1 MNQGCQYKY
10 CINTTSSNPIYSCSY
25 CQNIKYCSQKCRD
38 TDWAL
43 SHKNNCHPVKGKSI
57 TELNDSAS
65 TLKSIR
71 RSPEDFE
78 IIIKDNKMELGKG
91 SYGCVKLVKDKQN
104 GQMYAMKVM
113 NKKQIFEYCSVENL
127 KREIKIQRRLQHP
140 HITKLFHY
148 FEDKENV
155 FLILELAENGS
166 LFSYIR
172 KRRRLPE
179 NEAFVYFF
187 QTCLGI
193 DYLHKKNIIHRD
205 LKPENLLLDKQ
216 GNIKVCD
223 FGWSAE
229 TTQNGVRRTF
239 CGTLDYMAPEMLTN
253 QPYSFTLDIWCLG
266 ILLFELIHGFAPF
279 KGRTENEKCN
289 NIIKMTPIEYD
300 PTLSFEAKQLIQG
313 ILKQNPIERLS
324 MNQIFEHPWMKKF
337 YKSYGIDLKS
347 YMCKEDKHNDSNR
360 SISPQND
367 DIITRSFVK
376 GPNQNSNS
384 ELKPLSKS
392 SNYVSQYNSNNNGN
406 NGKSTASSN
415 YNQEEDF
422 KARVSRLSQR
432 QQMAQGL
439 REIQGQQP
447 RQEELGFMDKV
458 FSAFGCLSRDKQQA
472 QSHNY

>member
-1 MNQGCQYKY
+1 MNQVCSYKY
-10 CINTTSSNPIYSCSY
+10 CTNKTVLELEYICSV
-25 CQNIKYCSQKCRD
+25 CQIMKYCSQKCRD
-38 TDWAL
+38 TDWTL
-43 SHKNNCHPVKGKSI
+43 SHKNNCRPCQIKSK

-71 RSPEDFE
+71 RSAEDFE

-91 SYGCVKLVKDKQN
+91 SYGCVKLVKDRQN

-127 KREIKIQRRLQHP
+127 KREIKIQRKLQHP

-179 NEAFVYFF
+179 NEAFVYYF

-205 LKPENLLLDKQ
+205 LKPENLLLDKS

-253 QPYSFTLDIWCLG
+253 QPYSFSLDIWCLG
-266 ILLFELIHGFAPF
+266 ILLYELIHGYAPF

-289 NIIKMTPIEYD
+289 NIVKMAPIEYD
-300 PTLSFEAKQLIQG
+300 PTLSIEAKQLIQG
-313 ILKQNPIERLS
+313 ILKFNPAERLS
-324 MNQIFEHPWMKKF
+324 MNQIFDHVWMKKF
-337 YKSYGIDLKS
+337 YKSYGIDLRS
-347 YMCKEDKHNDSNR
+347 YMYKEDKQNDLSSR
-360 SISPQND
+360 SISPQNED
-367 DIITRSFVK
+367 LMSRSFNK
-376 GPNQNSNS
+376 NTKQISSNGDI
-384 ELKPLSKS
+384 KNLSKS
-392 SNYVSQYNSNNNGN
+392 SNYVIPQNVNNNC
-406 NGKSTASSN
+406 KSTACSN
-415 YNQEEDF
+415 YNQDDDF
-422 KARVSRLSQR
+422 KTRVSRVSQR

-439 REIQGQQP
+439 REIQAPQQ
-447 RQEELGFMDKV
+447 RQEEMGFMDKV
-458 FSAFGCLSRDKQQA
+458 FSAFGCLSRDKQQS

>member
-1 MNQGCQYKY
+1 MNQVCSYKY
-10 CINTTSSNPIYSCSY
+10 CTSKTVLELGYICSA
-25 CQNIKYCSQKCRD
+25 CQIMKYCSQKCKD
-38 TDWAL
+38 NDWTL
-43 SHKNNCHPVKGKSI
+43 SHKNNCRLYLPKSK

-71 RSPEDFE
+71 RSAEDFE

-91 SYGCVKLVKDKQN
+91 SYGCVKLVKDRQN

-205 LKPENLLLDKQ
+205 LKPENLLLDKS

-253 QPYSFTLDIWCLG
+253 QPYSFSLDIWCLG
-266 ILLFELIHGFAPF
+266 ILLYELIHGYAPF

-289 NIIKMTPIEYD
+289 NIVKMATIDYD
-300 PTLSFEAKQLIQG
+300 PTLSTEAKQLIQG
-313 ILKQNPIERLS
+313 ILKYNPAERLS
-324 MNQIFEHPWMKKF
+324 MNQIFDHVWLKKH
-337 YKSYGIDLKS
+337 YKSYGIDLRS
-347 YMCKEDKHNDSNR
+347 YMYKEEKQNDLSSR
-360 SISPQND
+360 SISPQNE
-367 DIITRSFVK
+367 DIMSRSFIK
-376 GPNQNSNS
+376 NTNQNSNCD
-384 ELKPLSKS
+384 LKTLSKS
-392 SNYVSQYNSNNNGN
+392 SNYPNQQNVNNNC
-406 NGKSTASSN
+406 KSTACSN
-415 YNQEEDF
+415 YNYEDDF
-422 KARVSRLSQR
+422 KTRVSRVSQR

-439 REIQGQQP
+439 REIQGPQQ

-458 FSAFGCLSRDKQQA
+458 FSAFGCLSRDKQQS

>member
-1 MNQGCQYKY
+1 MNQSCSYKY
-10 CINTTSSNPIYSCSY
+10 CITTIINDTIYNCTY
-25 CQNIKYCSQKCRD
+25 CQNMKYCSQKCRD
-38 TDWAL
+38 TDWNL
-43 SHKNNCHPVKGKSI
+43 SHKNNCRSI
-57 TELNDSAS
+57 KLNSLTELNDSAS

-172 KRRRLPE
+172 KRKRLPE

-216 GNIKVCD
+216 GNVKVCD

-239 CGTLDYMAPEMLTN
+239 CGTLDYMAPEMLKN

-279 KGRTENEKCN
+279 KGRNENEKCH
-289 NIIKMTPIEYD
+289 NIVKMTPIEYD
-300 PTLSFEAKQLIQG
+300 LQISPEAKTLIQG
-313 ILKQNPIERLS
+313 ILKHNPNERLS
-324 MNQIFEHPWMKKF
+324 MNQIFDHLWMKKF
-337 YKSYGIDLKS
+337 YKSYGIDLRS
-347 YMCKEDKHNDSNR
+347 YMYKEDKHNDSSNR

-367 DIITRSFVK
+367 DIITRSFVTN
-376 GPNQNSNS
+376 PSQNTNS
-384 ELKPLSKS
+384 DLKPLSKS
-392 SNYVSQYNSNNNGN
+392 SNYVSQYNNN
-406 NGKSTASSN
+406 NGKSTASTN
-415 YNQEEDF
+415 YNQEEEF

-439 REIQGQQP
+439 REIQGQQI

-458 FSAFGCLSRDKQQA
+458 FSAFGCLSRDKQQT

>member
-1 MNQGCQYKY
+1 MNQVCSYKY
-10 CINTTSSNPIYSCSY
+10 CINTTTNNNTIYSCTY

-38 TDWAL
+38 TDWTL
-43 SHKNNCHPVKGKSI
+43 FHKNNCRQINGKSQ

-71 RSPEDFE
+71 RQPEDFE
-78 IIIKDNKMELGKG
+78 IIIKDNQMELGKG

-155 FLILELAENGS
+155 FLILELADNGS

-216 GNIKVCD
+216 GNVKVCD

-279 KGRTENEKCN
+279 KGKNENEKCN
-289 NIIKMTPIEYD
+289 NIVKMTPIDYD
-300 PTLSFEAKQLIQG
+300 PSLSLEAKQLIQG
-313 ILKQNPIERLS
+313 ILKYNPNERLS
-324 MNQIFEHPWMKKF
+324 MTQIFEHPWMKKY
-337 YKSYGIDLKS
+337 YKSYGIDLRS
-347 YMCKEDKHNDSNR
+347 YILKEDKNNDSSNR

-367 DIITRSFVK
+367 DIITRSFIK
-376 GPNQNSNS
+376 GPQQNINID
-384 ELKPLSKS
+384 LKPLSKS
-392 SNYVSQYNSNNNGN
+392 SNYVSQYNNNN

-415 YNQEEDF
+415 YNQEEEF

-432 QQMAQGL
+432 QQMQQGL
-439 REIQGQQP
+439 KEIQGYSQ

-458 FSAFGCLSRDKQQA
+458 FSAFGCLSRDKQQT

>member
-1 MNQGCQYKY
+1 MNQGCSYKY
-10 CINTTSSNPIYSCSY
+10 CINTTTSNAIYSCSY
-25 CQNIKYCSQKCRD
+25 CQNIKYCSQKCKD

-43 SHKNNCHPVKGKSI
+43 SHKNNCRPIKGKFQ

-71 RSPEDFE
+71 RQPEDFE

-155 FLILELAENGS
+155 FLILELADNGS

-279 KGRTENEKCN
+279 KGKTENEKCN
-289 NIIKMTPIEYD
+289 NIVKMTPIDYD
-300 PTLSFEAKQLIQG
+300 PSLSFDGKQLIQG
-313 ILKQNPIERLS
+313 ILKYNPNERLS

-337 YKSYGIDLKS
+337 YKSYGIDLRS
-347 YMCKEDKHNDSNR
+347 YMCKEDKHNDSSNR
-360 SISPQND
+360 SISPQNE

-384 ELKPLSKS
+384 DLKPLSKS
-392 SNYVSQYNSNNNGN
+392 SNQVSQYNNNNN
-406 NGKSTASSN
+406 NGKSTAASN
-415 YNQEEDF
+415 YNQEEEF

-432 QQMAQGL
+432 QQMVQGL
-439 REIQGQQP
+439 KEIQGQPQ
-447 RQEELGFMDKV
+447 RQEEPGFMDKV
-458 FSAFGCLSRDKQQA
+458 FSAFGCLSRDKQQT